1 MKYSTKMLVVPYS
14 NNFNQTPEE
23 KYTSELDQ
31 KMSVILKNSKLS
43 PEDKLKQYNHV
54 LDLYLNKKKE
64 ELKVISQPTD
74 QIKDSNEQLLN
85 TILTKLSEFS
95 KKEIKQEPVSVKEE
109 SNIENFVKANKNN
122 TLNLTVKQKNRNLLL
137 DKMIEND
144 NLGVNSNITTDDEL
158 LVKNLKPRKKYVRKL
173 YNKQNTPR
181 PLRNNTNPQDFE
193 FKDKNNPRTGNGFNS
208 GTWLTKTFF

>member
-109 SNIENFVKANKNN
+109 SNVEKFVKANKNN

-193 FKDKNNPRTGNGFNS
+193 IFYREIID
-208 GTWLTKTFF
+208 